1 MTPNLETR
9 DRFEIKR
16 SYSTLGRWMLT
27 DKQTGKVTYH
37 CRRAEAI
44 VRRARL
50 AEAPTTTDI
59 LQRIMELQA
68 TGEARALTESEKAD
82 LYRLETEWSNR
93 WCLDFPTRV
102 RGGA

>member
-50 AEAPTTTDI
+50 AEA
-59 LQRIMELQA
+59 
-68 TGEARALTESEKAD
+68 
-82 LYRLETEWSNR
+82 
-93 WCLDFPTRV
+93 
-102 RGGA
+102 GA